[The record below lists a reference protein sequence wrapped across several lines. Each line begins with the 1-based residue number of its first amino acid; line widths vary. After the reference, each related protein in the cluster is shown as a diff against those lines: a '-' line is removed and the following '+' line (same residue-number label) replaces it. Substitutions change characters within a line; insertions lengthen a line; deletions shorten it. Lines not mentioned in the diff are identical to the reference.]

1 MFIGQTG
8 YEKFISWQ
16 RRLKKIENLFS
27 HSSEVKVRQNNV
39 KVGSVID
46 NHGQVVSDANEK
58 VELLNDFFWS
68 VFTKENNTE
77 FPAPDNCFDEDQED
91 RLLDIV
97 IEPETIEA
105 KLRNLKPDKAA
116 GDDNMSPRL
125 LKSIS
130 GEIALPVKPG

>member
-1 MFIGQTG
+1 
-8 YEKFISWQ
+8 
-16 RRLKKIENLFS
+16 
-27 HSSEVKVRQNNV
+27 
-39 KVGSVID
+39 
-46 NHGQVVSDANEK
+46 
-58 VELLNDFFWS
+58 LLNDFFWS